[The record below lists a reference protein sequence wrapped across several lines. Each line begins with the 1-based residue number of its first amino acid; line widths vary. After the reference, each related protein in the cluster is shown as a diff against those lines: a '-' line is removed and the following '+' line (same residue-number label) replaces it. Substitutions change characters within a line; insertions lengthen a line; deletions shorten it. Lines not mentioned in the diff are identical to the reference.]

1 VTRCPRSPLQAE
13 QLQEALAVYREE
25 KVKGE
30 EWEEECRAQRQALPP
45 PKPHALLVA
54 MGDITAERY
63 VLRAA
68 RRIRSS
74 ELEEALLVMPFSDVV
89 DFLPLLGVWIQ
100 RGWGAE
106 LACRCLLLLLRTHH
120 GQVATSPLLLPAM
133 DSLRQHTAREVERVR
148 DMYGFNL
155 AGLRAIQH
163 GLETAG
169 RPVFADISSR
179 LQKIQRKK
187 KLKTCS

>member
-1 VTRCPRSPLQAE
+1 
-13 QLQEALAVYREE
+13 
-25 KVKGE
+25 
-30 EWEEECRAQRQALPP
+30 
-45 PKPHALLVA
+45 
-54 MGDITAERY
+54 
-63 VLRAA
+63 
-68 RRIRSS
+68 
-74 ELEEALLVMPFSDVV
+74 MPFSDVV
-89 DFLPLLGVWIQ
+89 DFLPLLGVWIQVSLQPPAMALTRCMVWQ